1 VLIVVDDDT
10 EVMVE
15 PDELPQS
22 SVEIDVDGWA
32 LYIDVYPPVYLASRP
47 GPEEDDL
54 NWNWDWDW
62 DEEPAATA
70 QESNGHESNGNGHD
84 QNEAQVSGKDQ
95 PTQAGHR
102 SSRV

>member
-1 VLIVVDDDT
+1 
-10 EVMVE
+10 MAE
-15 PDELPQS
+15 PDEIPQS
-22 SVEIDVDGWA
+22 FVEIDGDGWA
-32 LYIDVYPPVYLASRP
+32 LYIDVYPPVYLAS
-47 GPEEDDL
+47 GPNSEDDEL

-62 DEEPAATA
+62 DEEPAPAPSG